1 MQRILSVVLD
11 TGVPYDIAFTM
22 SGTIY
27 VLGGFA
33 LAFIGLCLMYH
44 VLRKL

>member
-11 TGVPYDIAFTM
+11 TGVPYDMAFTM
-22 SGTIY
+22 SSTIY
-27 VLGGFA
+27 VLGGLA

-44 VLRKL
+44 ILRQV